1 MWSPWQARFL
11 GSAGKLRREL
21 RKSQFRNPDKVVGP
35 SKVLDDLIPEFNKR
49 PGARAMGEKLTREN
63 RSRSYQVF
71 LEGVE
76 RLHQQ
81 LVGDV
86 SQP

>member
-11 GSAGKLRREL
+11 KALGR
-21 RKSQFRNPDKVVGP
+21 P

-71 LEGVE
+71 LDGVE